1 MKPRNAFIIRCA
13 PSKISRIDFVLE
25 ENQIVIGWSST
36 QDLLLKKEI
45 SREDF
50 KQILIQEYSGYNENP
65 YSLGQAVGYL
75 WRFIREMQ
83 VGDYVLVPVP
93 RAFYIGE
100 VIEDAKYYPEGL
112 ENDTAIRR
120 KVKWLNN
127 KNSIPRD
134 FCDAGLI
141 SRLKYQ
147 GTCVGAGDLVVGIE
161 NALNAANK
169 NQPISFREQA
179 KEKLKEDLILILSSK
194 SANLSPKKFEEL
206 IRQLLHGL
214 GAKTSKIPS
223 NRTYGNSIAD
233 VDVIADFEHLGIRIY
248 VQVKYHNH
256 TTDTHAVNQVIE
268 AIKKDN
274 PDNLQPIIGWVVSS
288 ARFTQEASNL
298 ANDNGIRCIDVEELA
313 EMIISI
319 GLNKFEL

>member
-1 MKPRNAFIIRCA
+1 MKNAFIIRCA
-13 PSKISRIDFVLE
+13 PSKISRIDFVLQE
-25 ENQIVIGWSST
+25 SQIVIGWSNT
-36 QDLLLKKEI
+36 RNLLLQSDI

-50 KQILIQEYSGYNENP
+50 KKILIQEFNGYNENP

-83 VGDYVLVPVP
+83 VGDYVLVPIP

-100 VIEDAKYYPEGL
+100 VAEEAKYYSEGV

-120 KVKWLNN
+120 KVNWLNN
-127 KNSIPRD
+127 KNPIPRD

-147 GTCVGAGDLVVGIE
+147 GTCVGAGDLIAGIE
-161 NALNAANK
+161 NALNAVRN
-169 NQPISFREQA
+169 NQAISFREQA
-179 KEKLKEDLILILSSK
+179 MEKLKEDLISIFSSK
-194 SANLSPKKFEEL
+194 STNLSPKRFEEL
-206 IRQLLHGL
+206 VRQLLHGL

-223 NRTYGNSIAD
+223 NRTYRNSVAD
-233 VDVIADFEHLGIRIY
+233 VDVIADFEYLGIRIY

-256 TTDTHAVNQVIE
+256 STDTHAVKQVIE

-288 ARFTQEASNL
+288 AIFTEEASNL

-313 EMIISI
+313 EMIVAI
-319 GLNKFEL
+319 GLNKFEI